1 MCDPLVECDSVIH
14 TLELKHLVT
23 VENILDNVLR

>member
-1 MCDPLVECDSVIH
+1 MCDPLVECDSVYN
-14 TLELKHLVT
+14 TLELKHLVP